1 MEKIKY
7 KYEVR
12 GGGDVLMGSGNLLEM
27 AACIS
32 RQAQIIYGRMKDQD
46 PKSAR
51 AFQAAIIALL
61 TDPTSPTWTDRAEAK
76 EGVGLFYMENKN
88 RGGGV

>member
-12 GGGDVLMGSGNLLEM
+12 GNGDVLMGSGNLLEM
-27 AACIS
+27 VAFIG
-32 RQAQIIYGRMKDQD
+32 RQAQIIYNRLKDQD

-51 AFQAAIIALL
+51 AFQAAIISIFC
-61 TDPTSPTWTDRAEAK
+61 DPTSPTWAGRAEAK
-76 EGVGLFYMENKN
+76 EGIDLFYMENKN